1 MQPGELDLSPRSVE
15 LPASMDSWDD
25 LFGFVQSE
33 ADRCLGGDAKEYRL
47 VLACEELISNI
58 IRYNE
63 GCADDGSVV
72 TVRIRSELL
81 AGDASLT
88 YQLQI
93 SDNGKEFDP
102 RFETLDTSLAEVPI
116 EKRKVGGLGLFLIKT
131 SVDHVAYRYEDK
143 RNLYTIETDLSS
155 QPLPG

>member
-33 ADRCLGGDAKEYRL
+33 AHRCLGGDAKEYRL

-58 IRYNE
+58 IRYNS
-63 GCADDGSVV
+63 GMADDGSL
-72 TVRIRSELL
+72 VRIHIRSGVLL
-81 AGDASLT
+81 SDASST

-93 SDNGKEFDP
+93 SYNGKPFDP
-102 RFETLDTSLAEVPI
+102 RFEDIDTSLAEVPI

-131 SVDHVAYRYEDK
+131 SVDRVAYRYEEN
-143 RNLYTIETDLSS
+143 RNFYTIETCLEARMLSE
-155 QPLPG
+155 